1 MPKREAEKRKKV
13 LIIEDDPDVSSI
25 LAVLLEGLK
34 ALVIT
39 ADDGNA
45 GVSAALREKPDLVL
59 VDLNLPG
66 ISGLDVIRS
75 LRATETLA
83 TTPIVVIT
91 GNSTVENIRETARLG
106 ANDFL
111 VKANVLAG
119 AGIQRIQ
126 KYLEAEKPEP
136 GKLTPPR

>member
-1 MPKREAEKRKKV
+1 MTKHSGPEKKKV

-25 LAVLLEGLK
+25 LAVLLKGMK
-34 ALVIT
+34 AEVLT
-39 ADDGNA
+39 AADGTV
-45 GVSAALREKPDLVL
+45 GVTAALKEKPDLVL

-75 LRATETLA
+75 LRATSGMA
-83 TTPIVVIT
+83 SVPIIVIT
-91 GNSTVENIRETARLG
+91 GNSTVENIRETAKLG

-119 AGIQRIQ
+119 AGIKRIR
-126 KYLEAEKPEP
+126 KYLEVPAKS
-136 GKLTPPR
+136 KSRK